1 MARKTTKAPLGKT
14 LRSRGHRAL
23 IAILVSARRRAGMTQ
38 RELAARIR
46 RPRSF
51 VGRMEAGER
60 RIDVIEFIQ
69 IVRAVDGD
77 PKELFGKLVEC
88 Q

>member
-1 MARKTTKAPLGKT
+1 
-14 LRSRGHRAL
+14 
-23 IAILVSARRRAGMTQ
+23 MTQ

-51 VGRMEAGER
+51 VGRREAGER

-77 PKELFGKLVEC
+77 TKELFGKLVE
-88 Q
+88 